1 MVRATFH
8 DEVEEE
14 AIKDHKPILS
24 DRWHPMRYHAGQQ
37 AFHLSTKRFN
47 IVPAGRRSGKTEW
60 GKRRLVKKA
69 IRECMSGWRYI
80 AAAPTYNQAKEI
92 FWSDLKQLVPNELI
106 AGQVRE
112 SGLQIPLT
120 NGAIIIVMG
129 MDKPERAEGKPIAHF
144 LGDEIGNWK
153 PNVWNEHIRPALAD
167 PNYPGTADLI
177 GCPEGRNDYYDLWMN
192 AIGDPEW
199 DRHTWFSSDILS
211 AVEMAALK
219 RQLDVRTFRQECE
232 ASWETFVG
240 LAYYCWSDDN
250 VGDYTYDPKLPL
262 NICFDFNKEPGVAAF
277 VQEWGGATYVIGEI
291 YVPSDSTTPT
301 VCVEIAERM
310 GHHKGRVYLYGDA
323 TGGAGGSAKVMGSDW
338 ENVETW
344 LRTTFPLMDTCVPTH
359 NPPQIRRI
367 NAVNSRLCAMDGT
380 RRLFVDKTCI
390 ETRKDFEG
398 TKLKEGT
405 HELDKKD
412 LRFTHLTDA
421 VGYMIEYKYPSLAGR
436 TEVEQI

>member
-1 MVRATFH
+1 MARATFSE
-8 DEVEEE
+8 EVE
-14 AIKDHKPILS
+14 IFTSPKPKPILS
-24 DRWHPMRYHAGQQ
+24 ERWHHMRYHAGQQ
-37 AFHLSTKRFN
+37 AFAKSKKRFN

-60 GKRRLVKKA
+60 AKRRFVTKA

-92 FWSDLKQLVPNELI
+92 FWEDLKSLVPNKLI
-106 AGQVRE
+106 AGRPRD

-120 NGAIIIVMG
+120 NGALIIVMG
-129 MDKPERAEGKPIAHF
+129 MEKPERAEGKPIAHF

-153 PNVWNEHIRPALAD
+153 PNIWGEHIRPALAD
-167 PNYPGTADLI
+167 PNYSGTADLI
-177 GCPEGRNDYYDLWMN
+177 GCPEGRNSYYDLWMD
-192 AIGDPEW
+192 AVGDPEW

-211 AVEMAALK
+211 AEEMDALK
-219 RQLDVRTFRQECE
+219 RQLDPRTFRQECE
-232 ASWETFVG
+232 ASWEVFIG
-240 LAYYCWSDDN
+240 LAYYQWSEASIGTYN
-250 VGDYTYDPKLPL
+250 YDPELPL
-262 NICFDFNKEPGVAAF
+262 CICFDFNKSPGVAAF
-277 VQEWGGATYVIGEI
+277 VQEWDDKTFVLSEI
-291 YVPSDSTTPT
+291 FIPTDSTTPH
-301 VCVEIAERM
+301 VCREICEKM
-310 GHHKGRVYLYGDA
+310 GHHKGHVYIYGDA
-323 TGGAGGSAKVMGSDW
+323 SGGAGGSAKVHGSDW

-344 LRTTFPLMDTCVPTH
+344 LRPTFPMMETCVPSA

-380 RRLFVDKTCI
+380 RRLFVDQRCV

-398 TKLKEGT
+398 VTLKEGT